1 MLGIHFTLDYYT
13 PANININQLSVL
25 GPVLN
30 LSFGYFVTIIGSRTA
45 ELFFFGTCVNK
56 YYIFCFTMIEIA
68 NNWQNRSKMPVS
80 IFIFGVFGFGFH
92 NISDL
97 QPIQKYDISLFYR
110 LTMSRKAWAGC
121 KKRGEGRG

>member
-56 YYIFCFTMIEIA
+56 YYIFCYTMIEIA
-68 NNWQNRSKMPVS
+68 NNWQIRKMPVS
-80 IFIFGVFGFGFH
+80 ILNLEFLVLVSTISPTYSPYRNMIFHFFIG
-92 NISDL
+92 S
-97 QPIQKYDISLFYR
+97 Q
-110 LTMSRKAWAGC
+110 
-121 KKRGEGRG
+121 